1 MAEVNK
7 YIGLI
12 RERAQIE
19 PEPINLNGVFAY
31 HLQTINSPKYAG

>member
-7 YIGLI
+7 YIVLV

-31 HLQTINSPKYAG
+31 ELQTINSPKDTG

>member
-7 YIGLI
+7 YIVLI
-12 RERAQIE
+12 RQLAQIK

-31 HLQTINSPKYAG
+31 DLQTINSPKYAG